1 MLDGIHD
8 WPLFIAAG
16 LLLNITP
23 GADMAL
29 IASRAASQGWRAG
42 AAAALGVGAGCGVHI
57 AAAALGLS
65 ALLAGSATAFTLL
78 RWVGAA
84 YLVWLGVAML
94 RTRAAPASSPL
105 PASSTAAASSTAPAA
120 PALPALPDGHVATLA
135 PTAAAAGAPPPAFRT
150 VFAQGFLTN
159 ALNPKVALFFL
170 AFVPQF
176 IAADAPHKAA
186 AFVALGAVFVLNGT
200 LVNLGLAW
208 TVATLRARLAQRPGA
223 ARAGLWVNRGVGA
236 LFVALGLKLALG
248 DPAARG

>member
-1 MLDGIHD
+1 MLDGIQN

-29 IASRAASQGWRAG
+29 IASRAAGGGFRAG

-84 YLVWLGVAML
+84 YLVWLGVALL
-94 RTRAAPASSPL
+94 RTRAGRATPTL
-105 PASSTAAASSTAPAA
+105 QVGGGPAA
-120 PALPALPDGHVATLA
+120 LA
-135 PTAAAAGAPPPAFRT
+135 WRR

-176 IAADAPHKAA
+176 IAADAGRKAA
-186 AFVALGAVFVLNGT
+186 AFVLLGVVFVVNGT
-200 LVNLGLAW
+200 LVNLGVAW
-208 TVATLRARLAQRPGA
+208 AVATLRARLGQRPGS
-223 ARAGLWVNRGVGA
+223 ARLGPWVNRGVGA
-236 LFVALGLKLALG
+236 LFVVLGLRLALG
-248 DPAARG
+248 EAPR